1 MVKNQ
6 FNSSMKFLPS
16 CYGATVGI
24 APKSPCGEVYLSPST
39 LLVWMHRSM
48 CKTES
53 REAMSL
59 FHRETELFKGNY
71 QAINVFKKAFKRS
84 GLNIK

>member
-1 MVKNQ
+1 M
-6 FNSSMKFLPS
+6 
-16 CYGATVGI
+16 TVGI
-24 APKSPCGEVYLSPST
+24 APKSPCVAVYLSPST

-71 QAINVFKKAFKRS
+71 QAISVFKKAE
-84 GLNIK
+84 GLMYHKFISVRLKKTR